1 MHHQRSTASLCFH
14 PAQRHSA
21 LLCQWLTAVLRH
33 WLRITNYASI
43 TGTERNSHN
52 YSQFIQKRKTYK
64 LFLVGQDSNEDG
76 FSSFQLLH
84 AGRAL
89 RILRLA
95 KLLSLIRLLRLSRL
109 VRYVSQ
115 WEEVYVSSLL
125 FFHFHFFNL
134 SHGINISDHLSTWPS
149 HPKLICLVQC
159 FHRAHET
166 YICQLV
172 LYSSRFCNMLE
183 KRPEN
188 GHAVAK
194 VTAQENRMSML
205 LKKNSG
211 FTRWRACVTQHQQ
224 LHFSFRFLYGFRG
237 LRDDSCF
244 YILSP
249 LFRTNTRTE
258 GQKENSIYLPGFWP
272 WFHFHKQKVVL
283 NFFQIDNFKFCV
295 PLVCDC

>member
-1 MHHQRSTASLCFH
+1 MQVSLELRETHTTIRNLYKKGKHTSYFLLVRTQTRTASRASSCCT
-14 PAQRHSA
+14 PGEPCASSGWPSSSA
-21 LLCQWLTAVLRH
+21 SSGSSGSPGWFAMSASGRKSMWVL
-33 WLRITNYASI
+33 
-43 TGTERNSHN
+43 
-52 YSQFIQKRKTYK
+52 
-64 LFLVGQDSNEDG
+64 
-76 FSSFQLLH
+76 FSSSFTFTFSICLMGSTYRTTL
-84 AGRAL
+84 AL
-89 RILRLA
+89 DPLT
-95 KLLSLIRLLRLSRL
+95 
-109 VRYVSQ
+109 Q
-115 WEEVYVSSLL
+115 Q
-125 FFHFHFFNL
+125 
-134 SHGINISDHLSTWPS
+134 
-149 HPKLICLVQC
+149 LICLVQC
-159 FHRAHET
+159 FHRAHDT

-224 LHFSFRFLYGFRG
+224 LYFSFRFLYGFRG

-258 GQKENSIYLPGFWP
+258 GQMENSIFLRGFWP
-272 WFHFHKQKVVL
+272 WFHFHKKKL
-283 NFFQIDNFKFCV
+283 FWTFSRLIISNFVFH
-295 PLVCDC
+295 